1 MFKSVPA
8 VEDIVFPSTVMLST
22 ASAVSVPT
30 EVMAV
35 WAACVTVRAL
45 PLVLPVTLPVRPPTK
60 AVLVIEVA
68 PVTTPASTTIAPSRT
83 IC

>member
-8 VEDIVFPSTVMLST
+8 VEDIVFPSMVMLST
-22 ASAVSVPT
+22 ASAVRVPT

-35 WAACVTVRAL
+35 WAACVTVRAV
-45 PLVLPVTLPVRPPTK
+45 PLALPVTSPVMSPTK

-68 PVTTPASTTIAPSRT
+68 PVTTPASITMAPSRT